1 MNLIRRRFLS
11 LAGAAIAAPAI
22 ASVAWSQTYPTRSI
36 RVLVP
41 LAAGG
46 GTDYLARLT
55 GEFVSNS
62 VGQQVVVENRTGAG
76 GTIGIET
83 AAKSP
88 PDGYTVLFS
97 NDNIASAPQI
107 LKVNGDYQKDLVPV
121 VQIARQPLVWAVHQS
136 LNLST
141 LAEFINEMKQR
152 PGRGYATSGVGS
164 NQHFLGEWFLKTAG
178 LKLDHIPYRG
188 AGQAVNDLIAAHV
201 PIAALGPTS
210 LMSHYEA
217 KTLRFLAQ
225 SSEARSPTLPEIPT
239 FQEAGFKGMVL
250 DQWFGVFVPAGTPP
264 EIIARLNAEFSKALA
279 VPAIREGMLKAANEP
294 IGGSAEQFSRLVR
307 DNSSKIRKALE
318 RARYQGELSRARA
331 GNPRQDRKASPHRL
345 AGTHRNLRLGSGQV
359 DCEAFEIGE
368 RAVAQSTLVSGAQ
381 DHAGRLA
388 RLECFLPTGCTQA
401 PTIAGFQAAKAEL
414 RHRCRKI
421 VAAGFGKLE
430 KPGGHDGADRVAT
443 DVLSP
448 SVAAAV
454 SKEPRHWV
462 HRADFEPVTEHVTGC
477 ARPTAS
483 ITAVVPQH
491 CRLRVRCCLQTAY
504 LW

>member
-1 MNLIRRRFLS
+1 MKLARRRFLS
-11 LAGAAIAAPAI
+11 LAGAAVAAPAI
-22 ASVAWSQTYPTRSI
+22 CSVARSQTYPARSI
-36 RVLVP
+36 RVIVP

-62 VGQQVVVENRTGAG
+62 GGQQVVVENRTGAG

-83 AAKSP
+83 VAKSA

-107 LKVNGDYQKDLVPV
+107 LKVSGDYQKDLVPV

-136 LNLST
+136 LNLNT

-164 NQHFLGEWFLKTAG
+164 NQHFLGAWFLTTAG

-210 LMSHYEA
+210 MMPHYEA

-225 SSEARSPTLPEIPT
+225 SSEARSPTLPEVPT
-239 FQEAGFKGMVL
+239 FQEAGFNGMVL

-264 EIIARLNAEFSKALA
+264 AIIARLNTEFGKALA
-279 VPAIREGMLKAANEP
+279 VPAIRDGMLKAANEP

-307 DNSSKIRKALE
+307 D
-318 RARYQGELSRARA
+318 
-331 GNPRQDRKASPHRL
+331 DL
-345 AGTHRNLRLGSGQV
+345 AKY
-359 DCEAFEIGE
+359 
-368 RAVAQSTLVSGAQ
+368 
-381 DHAGRLA
+381 
-388 RLECFLPTGCTQA
+388 
-401 PTIAGFQAAKAEL
+401 AKL
-414 RHRCRKI
+414 
-421 VAAGFGKLE
+421 
-430 KPGGHDGADRVAT
+430 
-443 DVLSP
+443 
-448 SVAAAV
+448 
-454 SKEPRHWV
+454 SKELGIKV
-462 HRADFEPVTEHVTGC
+462 N
-477 ARPTAS
+477 
-483 ITAVVPQH
+483 
-491 CRLRVRCCLQTAY
+491 
-504 LW
+504 